1 MSSYYYPAPRTKPDP
16 NRLWA
21 GGGATA
27 VVAALVAVVCILIAR
42 GLAHVAI
49 LAPKGEGAWGDA
61 STLEYAIGSAFCA
74 LLATGLLHFLL
85 VTTPR
90 ATQFFG
96 WIMILITIVAVVI
109 PLTLVVETPS
119 KIATALLNLVIGLV
133 ITSLLISMAG
143 MSIRRSAPR
152 GPVDPSDPTG
162 QPREQLPPT
171 RQWDA

>member
-1 MSSYYYPAPRTKPDP
+1 MMSSYHYTASRIKPDP
-16 NRLWA
+16 SRLWA

-27 VVAALVAVVCILIAR
+27 VVAALVAIVAILIAR

-49 LAPKGEGAWGDA
+49 LAPKGEGTWGDA
-61 STLEYAIGSAFCA
+61 STVEYAVGSAICA

-96 WIMILITIVAVVI
+96 WIMVLLTIVAVVI
-109 PLTLVVETPS
+109 PLSLVVETDT

-133 ITSLLISMAG
+133 ITSLLISMAA
-143 MSIRRSAPR
+143 MSVRRVVPAEPIDPIDPVAPH
-152 GPVDPSDPTG
+152 
-162 QPREQLPPT
+162 QPPPPT

>member
-1 MSSYYYPAPRTKPDP
+1 MMTSYYYSAPRTKPDP

-27 VVAALVAVVCILIAR
+27 VVAALTALVCILIAR

-49 LAPKGEGAWGDA
+49 LAPKGEGAWGNA
-61 STLEYAIGSAFCA
+61 STMEYAIGSAFCA
-74 LLATGLLHFLL
+74 LLATALLHFLL

-96 WIMILITIVAVVI
+96 WIMVLVTIVAVVI
-109 PLTLVVETPS
+109 PLSLVVETET

-133 ITSLLISMAG
+133 ITSLLISMAA
-143 MSIRRSAPR
+143 MSVRRVGPGGPIDPTDPSAPH
-152 GPVDPSDPTG
+152 
-162 QPREQLPPT
+162 QPPPT
-171 RQWDA
+171 RQWGT